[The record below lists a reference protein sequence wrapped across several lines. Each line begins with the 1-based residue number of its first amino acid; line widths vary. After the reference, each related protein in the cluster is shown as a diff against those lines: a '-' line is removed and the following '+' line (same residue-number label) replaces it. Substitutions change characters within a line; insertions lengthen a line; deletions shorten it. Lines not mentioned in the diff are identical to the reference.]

1 MHETQMILMQRQ
13 SLIEKWRHL
22 DMTSASD
29 TEGFLQWFATHK
41 GPVVRASMIRQV
53 REECG
58 LGSPPAVFTT
68 NASETANYI
77 LEHKVDYK
85 RSDLPEFLK
94 KLGEVI
100 HEQSIEVEK
109 SLIGRGKYE
118 LRSAVVMYICI

>member
-1 MHETQMILMQRQ
+1 MHETQMISMQRQ